1 MIYKDIDEMKTKA
14 DEGEID
20 AMVQLGMSYLYGYG
34 VEKDYVQAFI
44 YLQDAAIRNDG
55 EAQLHLGKMYE
66 NGWGIKKDPWTAYSL
81 YRRSYKMKTEGSRKA
96 LGNILDVLA
105 DNIKVTGHLTICD
118 DFTITACCE
127 KLKEYIRM
135 GRIIPFED
143 DDGSNLYI
151 SNQNRDILMHECPF
165 CGEGVIRLTDE

>member
-1 MIYKDIDEMKTKA
+1 MIYKDIDEMKAKA

-81 YRRSYKMKTEGSRKA
+81 YRRSYKAKTEGLRKA
-96 LGNILDVLA
+96 L
-105 DNIKVTGHLTICD
+105 
-118 DFTITACCE
+118 
-127 KLKEYIRM
+127 
-135 GRIIPFED
+135 ED
-143 DDGSNLYI
+143 LCHQAEASVD
-151 SNQNRDILMHECPF
+151 
-165 CGEGVIRLTDE
+165 EGVNYIILSDRDLDEKHAAIPSLLAVSAVTMTPKQANSSSTG